1 MEISSVVNLSSAV
14 EQTSVCD
21 AKGDGRGA
29 SFADVLERAARV
41 EARESVEPV
50 DQAEP
55 PAEVFEGAPAARLED
70 FVTNIEG
77 GQRAIEARL
86 AQGLDGGSL
95 DQGELL
101 EMQALLYAQS
111 QRVELASK
119 VASSVTGGVKQVM
132 QTQV

>member
-14 EQTSVCD
+14 EQTSVSD
-21 AKGDGRGA
+21 AKGQGRGA
-29 SFADVLERAARV
+29 SFADVLERTASA
-41 EARESVEPV
+41 EAVEPV
-50 DQAEP
+50 DEPEP
-55 PAEVFEGAPAARLED
+55 PAEVSQGAPAARLED
-70 FVTNIEG
+70 FVTKIEG

-86 AQGLDGGSL
+86 SQGLDGGSL